1 MLRGIGKTYG
11 KVPALTDINM
21 TFEPGIYGLI
31 GPNGAGKSTLLKML
45 ATIHPPSSGEVTF
58 NGQDIFLMGKAF
70 REKLGYM
77 PQHQELSLR
86 MNVRSFLYYMA
97 SLKGLKGSYAKE
109 QVLRVMESFR
119 ISSVQEKRLSDLSGG
134 YRQRV
139 LLAQAFLV
147 PPDVL
152 ILDEPTVGLDP
163 SERKHLRSMIGEHA
177 AGSIVIIATHMM
189 SDLQRLADEILF
201 IKEGRMIHRATQSE
215 LIEKTR
221 VYTANVAPTD
231 LQAKDSSLI
240 ILDSIISSKGPFTRF
255 LSHVTDSSW
264 QRVQATL
271 DDAYVEWFE
280 HV

>member
-11 KVPALTDINM
+11 KVPALTEINM

-231 LQAKDSSLI
+231 LQDKDSSLI